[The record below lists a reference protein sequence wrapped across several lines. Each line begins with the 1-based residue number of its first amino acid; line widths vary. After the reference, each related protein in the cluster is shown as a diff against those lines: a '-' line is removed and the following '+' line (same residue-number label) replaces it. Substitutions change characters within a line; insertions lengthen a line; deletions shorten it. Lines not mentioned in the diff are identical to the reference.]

1 MRLSC
6 FASFSSLTFRAGLT
20 LRFSCALRIIIAG
33 LIWSRGDTM
42 YYKKW
47 PAREGVVA
55 IVIIGSAICLVLG
68 GSLGFLLGAICTM
81 ASDKNQ
87 RAEGEV
93 KSSVGKNSIVAEARR
108 KVDEWQRPKFS
119 GAA

>member
-1 MRLSC
+1 VRLSS
-6 FASFSSLTFRAGLT
+6 FASFSSFAFRAGLT

-47 PAREGVVA
+47 PAREGIVA
-55 IVIIGSAICLVLG
+55 IVIISSAICLVLG
-68 GSLGFLLGAICTM
+68 GSIGFLFGAICTM

-87 RAEGEV
+87 QARMPPNHQYLIPQREV
-93 KSSVGKNSIVAEARR
+93 LIGIVRNRSPTEAA
-108 KVDEWQRPKFS
+108 QP
-119 GAA
+119 